1 MKKKQLQQKINNLYA
16 DIEVLIG
23 KDDYRKERVSE
34 RYSIFFM
41 YNKDYI
47 EDIKMLAELSKKD
60 KIIKPIFLKQWKQML
75 MLRYL
80 QS

>member
-34 RYSIFFM
+34 RYSIFFT

-60 KIIKPIFLKQWKQML
+60 KIIKPTFLKGKIKIP
-75 MLRYL
+75 
-80 QS
+80 